1 VSLLQWLAPQEPSVV
16 LVLVLGT
23 TAALYGI
30 GCRRV
35 ATSTL
40 SSVFFWG
47 GLVSIYAV
55 SQTHFD
61 YYAEREFFV
70 HRIQHTIL
78 HHVGPYLIALS
89 RPGRA
94 LVAGMPA
101 SLRSACAT
109 LVSWPPAAR
118 LIDTLNNPVAA
129 VLLFV
134 GLIYFWLIPS
144 VHFVAMLDWPWY
156 RLMNWSMAIN
166 GLMFWNLVLNCYA
179 LRPARLTAATRILMM
194 LAIIPPQILIGALIS
209 LTNREVFLSYAI
221 CGRAI
226 VGIGPIADQQIGGL
240 ILWIPAAMMS
250 VLGVITVI
258 NREWMKER

>member
-1 VSLLQWLAPQEPSVV
+1 VSLLQWFVPWEPSVV
-16 LVLVLGT
+16 LVLVLGAS
-23 TAALYGI
+23 AALYGI

-40 SSVFFWG
+40 SSVFFWS

-61 YYAEREFFV
+61 YFSEREFFV

-89 RPGRA
+89 RPGRS
-94 LVAGMPA
+94 LVAAMPA
-101 SLRSACAT
+101 RLRYVCST
-109 LVSWPPAAR
+109 IVSWPPAAR
-118 LIDTLNNPVAA
+118 LIDALNNPVAA

-144 VHFVAMLDWPWY
+144 IHFVAMLDWRWY

-166 GLMFWNLVLNCYA
+166 GLMFWNLVLNSYA
-179 LRPARLTAATRILMM
+179 LRPAQLTAATRILMM
-194 LAIIPPQILIGALIS
+194 LAIVPPQIFIGALIS
-209 LTNREVFLSYAI
+209 FAGREVFLSYGI

-226 VGIGPIADQQIGGL
+226 AGIGPIADQQIGGL

-258 NREWMKER
+258 NREWLTRR